1 MVTTK
6 EESLNN
12 LPRHKGFRMRGESM
26 TRLEVFSD
34 AAFAF
39 AVTTLVV
46 TSGEIPGDYQE
57 LITALKKVPSFALS
71 FAQIIV
77 FWITHRSW
85 SRRYGLEDFWTT
97 FLTMIMIFT
106 ILVYVFPLRLMFSMF
121 MSYVVT
127 PAWIPSEFEVN
138 SAAEIFGL
146 FIIYGIGFAILS
158 AVLMLLYYRAYY
170 CRQLLALNKQEVI
183 FTKQGIGIWAIQSV
197 VGLVSALCA
206 WLLPPQIGML
216 APFLY
221 FILPVAIPVC
231 AKYYSNQAKRL
242 DPAI

>member
-1 MVTTK
+1 MGIRQ
-6 EESLNN
+6 EESLND
-12 LPRHKGFRMRGESM
+12 LPLHKGFRMRGESM

-46 TSGEIPGDYQE
+46 TAGEIPGDYQE
-57 LITALKKVPSFALS
+57 LIIALKKVPSFALS

-85 SRRYGLEDFWTT
+85 SRRYGLEDVWTT

-121 MSYVVT
+121 MSFVVT
-127 PAWIPSEFEVN
+127 PEWIPSEFEVN
-138 SAAEIFGL
+138 STDEVLGL

-158 AVLMLLYYRAYY
+158 AVLMLLYWRAYQ
-170 CRQLLALNKQEVI
+170 CRQSLALNKHEEI
-183 FTKQGIGIWAIQSV
+183 LTKQGIGIWAIQFFT
-197 VGLVSALCA
+197 GLFSASFA
-206 WLLPPQIGML
+206 WLLPTQIGL
-216 APFLY
+216 FAPFLY
-221 FILPVAIPVC
+221 FILPVAIPIC
-231 AKYYSNQAKRL
+231 ATYYSNQAKQL
-242 DPAI
+242 ELTS